1 METPFKTTKKISLT
15 KLVEKVLEMYGE
27 PIIRFIIKT
36 NCFFLL
42 IFRALKFTK
51 DNFNGVIGKVTLNK
65 EDEGILVQINR
76 CLKQY
81 VDLLEKCK
89 EREAISQILNISR

>member
-1 METPFKTTKKISLT
+1 METPFKTTKKISLK
-15 KLVEKVLEMYGE
+15 KLVEKVREIYGFK
-27 PIIRFIIKT
+27 IYNYNKL
-36 NCFFLL
+36 FFLL
-42 IFRALKFTK
+42 LVFRALKFTK

>member
-1 METPFKTTKKISLT
+1 MEKIRQI
-15 KLVEKVLEMYGE
+15 YGE
-27 PIIRFIIKT
+27 PISLRKQEIYNYNKLF
-36 NCFFLL
+36 CFFL

>member
-1 METPFKTTKKISLT
+1 METPFKTTKKISLK
-15 KLVEKVLEMYGE
+15 KLVEKVLEIYGE
-27 PIIRFIIKT
+27 PINNYNKL
-36 NCFFLL
+36 FFLL

>member
-1 METPFKTTKKISLT
+1 M
-15 KLVEKVLEMYGE
+15 EKVREIYGFK
-27 PIIRFIIKT
+27 IYNYNKL
-36 NCFFLL
+36 FFLLL

>member
-1 METPFKTTKKISLT
+1 MEKVREIPIWWADQNIYDYN
-15 KLVEKVLEMYGE
+15 KLVL
-27 PIIRFIIKT
+27 
-36 NCFFLL
+36 FLL
-42 IFRALKFTK
+42 IYRALKFTK